1 MFGLFLFHHILDD
14 VDTEEGLDDL
24 GILQCLGG
32 QTGISHSSLFQ
43 DVDEVGHG
51 HGRRDILLD
60 HED

>member
-32 QTGISHSSLFQ
+32 KP
-43 DVDEVGHG
+43 E
-51 HGRRDILLD
+51 
-60 HED
+60 